1 MEEQNDGDRQQNP
14 VTMNN
19 NGPSKN
25 LDANP
30 SRKGRQKI
38 QVPKN
43 FKFKE
48 FGVILVS
55 KNTDL
60 VTNYYTYKT
69 CTFNSNIIKEW
80 SARNQVPQYLTTL
93 ITGPTPN
100 DKVINKITSV
110 QISSNSEVIS
120 TGEEQGA
127 ASMGWLD
134 KNGDLLI
141 NVTSRIW

>member
-1 MEEQNDGDRQQNP
+1 MEEQNGNDGQQNP
-14 VTMNN
+14 VTIDIT
-19 NGPSKN
+19 GPSKN
-25 LDANP
+25 QDANP
-30 SRKGRQKI
+30 PRKGRQKI
-38 QVPKN
+38 QVPKS

-100 DKVINKITSV
+100 DRVINKITSV

>member
-1 MEEQNDGDRQQNP
+1 MEGQSISGQQNP
-14 VTMNN
+14 VTVEV

-25 LDANP
+25 SEIDTT
-30 SRKGRQKI
+30 RKGKQKV
-38 QVPKN
+38 QAPKS

-60 VTNYYTYKT
+60 VTNCYTYKT
-69 CTFNSNIIKEW
+69 CTFNSNVIKEW
-80 SARNQVPQYLTTL
+80 SARNQVPQYLANL
-93 ITGPTPN
+93 MTGPTLN
-100 DKVINKITSV
+100 DKIVNKITSV

-141 NVTSRIW
+141 NVTARIW